1 MKKTVNFKKSLI
13 TGLIAAVMLSSLSLG
28 NNAENESWFV
38 TGSIL
43 EEKENELTVIDDSDT
58 QVEFRFGLFDLIADL
73 FS

>member
-1 MKKTVNFKKSLI
+1 MKKTVNFRKSLI
-13 TGLIAAVMLSSLSLG
+13 TGFIAAVMLSSLSLG

-43 EEKENELTVIDDSDT
+43 EEKENELTIIDDSDT
-58 QVEFRFGLFDLIADL
+58 QVEFRFGLFDLIVDL

>member
-13 TGLIAAVMLSSLSLG
+13 TGFIAAVMLSSLSLG

-38 TGSIL
+38 TVSIL

-58 QVEFRFGLFDLIADL
+58 QVEFRFGLFDLIANL

>member
-13 TGLIAAVMLSSLSLG
+13 TGFIAAVMLSSLSLG
-28 NNAENESWFV
+28 DNAENESWFV

-58 QVEFRFGLFDLIADL
+58 KVEFRFGLFDLIVDL

>member
-13 TGLIAAVMLSSLSLG
+13 TGFIAAVMLSSLSLG

-58 QVEFRFGLFDLIADL
+58 QVEFRFGLFDLIANL

>member
-13 TGLIAAVMLSSLSLG
+13 TGFIAAVMLSSLSLG

>member
-1 MKKTVNFKKSLI
+1 MKKTVNLKKSLI
-13 TGLIAAVMLSSLSLG
+13 TGFIAAVMLSSLSLG

>member
-13 TGLIAAVMLSSLSLG
+13 TGFIAAVMLSSLSLG

-43 EEKENELTVIDDSDT
+43 DEKENELTVIDDSDT
-58 QVEFRFGLFDLIADL
+58 QVEFRFGLFDLIVDL

>member
-1 MKKTVNFKKSLI
+1 MKKTVKFKKSLI
-13 TGLIAAVMLSSLSLG
+13 TGFIAAVMLSSLSLG
-28 NNAENESWFV
+28 NYAENESWFV

-58 QVEFRFGLFDLIADL
+58 QVEFRFGLFDLIVDL

>member
-13 TGLIAAVMLSSLSLG
+13 TGFIAAVMLSSLSLG
-28 NNAENESWFV
+28 DNAENESWFV

-58 QVEFRFGLFDLIADL
+58 QVEFRFGLFDLIANL

>member
-13 TGLIAAVMLSSLSLG
+13 TGFIAAVMLSSLSLG

-58 QVEFRFGLFDLIADL
+58 QVEFRYGLFDLIADL

>member
-13 TGLIAAVMLSSLSLG
+13 TGFIAAVMLSSLSLG

-43 EEKENELTVIDDSDT
+43 EEKENELTVIDYSDT
-58 QVEFRFGLFDLIADL
+58 QVEFRFGLFDLIVDL

>member
-13 TGLIAAVMLSSLSLG
+13 TGFIAAVMLSSLSLG

-43 EEKENELTVIDDSDT
+43 EKKENELTVIDDSDT
-58 QVEFRFGLFDLIADL
+58 QVEFRFGLFDLIANL

>member
-1 MKKTVNFKKSLI
+1 MKKTVKFKKSLI
-13 TGLIAAVMLSSLSLG
+13 TGFIAAVMLSSLSLG

-58 QVEFRFGLFDLIADL
+58 QVEFRFGLFDLIANL

>member
-13 TGLIAAVMLSSLSLG
+13 TGFIAAVMLSSLSLG

-58 QVEFRFGLFDLIADL
+58 QVEFRFGLFDLIVDL

>member
-58 QVEFRFGLFDLIADL
+58 QVEFRFGLFDLIVDL

>member
-13 TGLIAAVMLSSLSLG
+13 TGFIAAVMLSSLSLG
-28 NNAENESWFV
+28 DNAENESWFV

-58 QVEFRFGLFDLIADL
+58 QVEFRFGLFDLIVDL